1 MGNDKVTAQ
10 YGQGLLQKNDKQRHL
25 TPLNV
30 QNLAQKYYLQFDFGK
45 KHGSKITWKIILSF
59 IWVVRL

>member
-10 YGQGLLQKNDKQRHL
+10 YGWGLLQKNDKQRHL

-30 QNLAQKYYLQFDFGK
+30 QNLAQKYYLQLDFGK